1 MIQDRALVT
10 TADQYKVVYRVGQI
24 KRGHPGQL
32 TFLLIIIII
41 IIIIKRI
48 LLKCHK

>member
-1 MIQDRALVT
+1 VGVDYDLREEQDGE
-10 TADQYKVVYRVGQI
+10 QE
-24 KRGHPGQL
+24 QL
-32 TFLLIIIII
+32 HTGIIIIII

>member
-1 MIQDRALVT
+1 MGVDYDLREEQDGE
-10 TADQYKVVYRVGQI
+10 QE
-24 KRGHPGQL
+24 QL
-32 TFLLIIIII
+32 HTGIIIII

>member
-1 MIQDRALVT
+1 VGVDYDLREEQDGE
-10 TADQYKVVYRVGQI
+10 QE
-24 KRGHPGQL
+24 QL
-32 TFLLIIIII
+32 HTGIIIII

>member
-1 MIQDRALVT
+1 MGVDYDLREEQDGE
-10 TADQYKVVYRVGQI
+10 QE
-24 KRGHPGQL
+24 QL
-32 TFLLIIIII
+32 HTGII